1 MFWKRATPPA
11 SDGGAAAIP
20 PPGSPTRA
28 DGTPEPPPARPT
40 SVGNFGTSE
49 ERILI
54 ERSRRGDLDAFDKLV
69 RQYEKSVFN
78 TALRL
83 SGSYDDASDI
93 SQEAFVRT
101 WNNLRSFRG
110 DAQFSTWLYRIV
122 TNVFLD
128 DRKKKRARP
137 HRSLDDEI
145 ALDESSV
152 ERQYA
157 DPAPGPVEIAEGDER
172 KKLLARAISTL
183 PEAQRAMVVLY
194 HSQGLSY
201 EEIAEITGQPMGTV
215 KSRLNRAR
223 LALRDR
229 LAPVAELF
237 DGATRPKE
245 RE

>member
-1 MFWKRATPPA
+1 MFWKRATTPVSNGGTTAMSAPVRT
-11 SDGGAAAIP
+11 DGGATDA
-20 PPGSPTRA
+20 SPS
-28 DGTPEPPPARPT
+28 PARASAGT
-40 SVGNFGTSE
+40 GFGTSE
-49 ERILI
+49 ERLLI
-54 ERSRRGDLDAFDKLV
+54 ERSRKGELDAFDKLV
-69 RQYEKSVFN
+69 RQYEKNVFN
-78 TALRL
+78 TAYRL
-83 SGSYDDASDI
+83 SGSYEDASDI
-93 SQEAFVRT
+93 AQEAFVRA

-137 HRSLDDEI
+137 HRSLDDEL

-157 DPAPGPVEIAEGDER
+157 DPSPGPVEIAEGDER
-172 KKLLARAISTL
+172 KKLLENAIATL

-194 HSQGLSY
+194 HSQQLSY

-245 RE
+245 QE

>member
-1 MFWKRATPPA
+1 MFWKRATNPA
-11 SDGGAAAIP
+11 TNSGDAATMPAP
-20 PPGSPTRA
+20 SAPRA
-28 DGTPEPPPARPT
+28 ASASSGY
-40 SVGNFGTSE
+40 GTSE

-54 ERSRRGDLDAFDKLV
+54 DKSRRGDLEAFDKLV
-69 RQYEKSVFN
+69 RQYEKNVFN
-78 TALRL
+78 TAYRL

-93 SQEAFVRT
+93 AQEAFVRA
-101 WNNLRSFRG
+101 WNNLKSFRG

-128 DRKKKRARP
+128 DRKKKRAHP
-137 HRSLDDEI
+137 HLSLDDEL

-157 DPAPGPVEIAEGDER
+157 DTAPGPAEIAEGDER
-172 KKLLARAISTL
+172 RKILHNAIGSL
-183 PEAQRAMVVLY
+183 PENQRAMVVLY

-201 EEIAEITGQPMGTV
+201 EEIAEITDQPMGTV

-229 LAPVAELF
+229 LQGVAELF
-237 DGATRPKE
+237 DGALRPKD